1 MPNFDRLKDTFGNL
15 VRKVTP
21 NNGKDEKFSVK
32 YGKEQG
38 DRHDSGTV
46 ENTLSVQGHDMSPE
60 YFQTQSS
67 IESSVRVANG
77 PGDTVTDSQSPLVV
91 PLSSRSEP
99 VATRPVC
106 FKPLD
111 R

>member
-32 YGKEQG
+32 HGKEQG
-38 DRHDSGTV
+38 GRHESGTV

-60 YFQTQSS
+60 YVPIQSS
-67 IESSVRVANG
+67 IESSVRVTNG
-77 PGDTVTDSQSPLVV
+77 LGDTVTGNQSSLIV

-99 VATRPVC
+99 VATRPVS